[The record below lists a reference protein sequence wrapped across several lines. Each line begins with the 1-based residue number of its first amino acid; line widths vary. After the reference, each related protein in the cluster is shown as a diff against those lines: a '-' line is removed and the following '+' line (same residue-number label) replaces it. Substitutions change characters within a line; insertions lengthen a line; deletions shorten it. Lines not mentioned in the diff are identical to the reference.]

1 MHKIMTI
8 TLTREEAQS
17 VLDALEQLDGWDT
30 ATQGDIVFDPSDEIE
45 ILRARLSAPKPEP
58 IGWIYEDDEGRITFS
73 QMPQNSPLWEPV
85 YKAAPKRNF
94 KFSTIEEAKQ
104 PMPTPTGQ
112 PQLTDDE
119 SRFADAFIAL
129 QKAGYGKEAEIVLKF
144 KPRWQGLTDEEEI
157 EDEWERI
164 TGHSIFGGERR
175 EGRAMYLSP
184 DEVIEFARA
193 IEAKLKE
200 KNT

>member
-1 MHKIMTI
+1 MTI
-8 TLTREEAQS
+8 TLTREEAQ
-17 VLDALEQLDGWDT
+17 Q
-30 ATQGDIVFDPSDEIE
+30 
-45 ILRARLSAPKPEP
+45 EP
-58 IGWIYEDDEGRITFS
+58 VGWIYEDDEGRITFS
-73 QMPQNSPLWEPV
+73 QMPQNPPLWEPV

-144 KPRWQGLTDEEEI
+144 KPRWQGLTDEEI
-157 EDEWERI
+157 GLCTTGVERWTDDFI
-164 TGHSIFGGERR
+164 
-175 EGRAMYLSP
+175 
-184 DEVIEFARA
+184 RA